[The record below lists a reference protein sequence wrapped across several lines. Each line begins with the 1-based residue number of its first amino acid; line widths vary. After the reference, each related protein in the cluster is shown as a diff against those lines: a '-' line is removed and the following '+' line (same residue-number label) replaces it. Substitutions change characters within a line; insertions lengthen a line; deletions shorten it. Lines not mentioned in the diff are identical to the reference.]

1 MIILL
6 KLVPLKNSK
15 QRDFFDKNCLEF
27 LNIILKNDQKHC
39 VLLND
44 EYSLKFNRFLKQNLK
59 NFEKNQNNELNK
71 VY

>member
-15 QRDFFDKNCLEF
+15 QRDFFDKNFLEF